1 VTIRAA
7 FPSWPHYNNALR
19 DTVAALSDEQ
29 LGVVPGPDRWP
40 LWATIGHLGC
50 QRVSSLC
57 GFLEEPGAES
67 TPYPNAFWECPGDED
82 LVNVLDAQQLVTG
95 IDTSFAIVERCLDTW
110 TYDMLDE
117 VIRRD
122 FDGDI
127 VEHTR
132 GWVLQRSLAHDVSHC
147 TEINEAL
154 TTAGL
159 SQINL
164 WRESD

>member
-1 VTIRAA
+1 MTIRAA
-7 FPSWPHYNNALR
+7 FPSWPHYNHALR
-19 DTVAALSDEQ
+19 DTVATLSDEQ
-29 LGVVPGPDRWP
+29 LATVPGPDRWP

-67 TPYPNAFWECPGDED
+67 TPYPNALWECPGDED

-110 TYDMLDE
+110 TYGMLDE
-117 VIRRD
+117 VIHRD

-159 SQINL
+159 PQINL
-164 WRESD
+164 WREGD